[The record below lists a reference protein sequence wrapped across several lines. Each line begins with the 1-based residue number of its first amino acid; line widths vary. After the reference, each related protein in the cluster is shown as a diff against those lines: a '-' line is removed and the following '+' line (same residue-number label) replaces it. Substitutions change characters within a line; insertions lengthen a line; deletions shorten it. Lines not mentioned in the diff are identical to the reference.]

1 MNSIRS
7 ALSYINIHRD
17 RHLFC
22 EFFQKTLFSIQAD
35 QKFKLEKFKFKTK
48 RKIFALNSTL
58 ISLCLSL
65 YDWAKYRSTKEA
77 VKLHTLLDYDGCLPV
92 YIHVTDG
99 KQQIIK
105 QHIS

>member
-48 RKIFALNSTL
+48 RKIFALDSTL
-58 ISLCLSL
+58 ISLCLSLSL

-77 VKLHTLLDYDGCLPV
+77 VKLHTLLDHDG
-92 YIHVTDG
+92 
-99 KQQIIK
+99 
-105 QHIS
+105 